1 MMWHIRMI
9 SSLNHYYDVT
19 VVRPATGGGGGV
31 LEVLHEDRKSKLFIR
46 DIKYSPDG
54 ETLAIAS
61 EDGKVRN
68 DVSHKDLVS

>member
-1 MMWHIRMI
+1 M
-9 SSLNHYYDVT
+9 
-19 VVRPATGGGGGV
+19 